1 MCCSP
6 GGEQTRNLVLT
17 GVYGNALAVRFRFS
31 DFQTSVTFSFHF
43 ALQLS
48 HLRFEEL
55 DAVVFRFAVCVQLS
69 HFDTVIALQL
79 SNLRFGISISLTE
92 CRGTRFFNSLLIACF
107 SVHCTGVQLVQINNS
122 DGGQATSFHQVSQ
135 YAVFVFD
142 NTQTQLGSTFTL
154 FGIDLIIQVGQLGLF
169 ELNFFSQGDVGLRQ
183 GCQFACNL
191 AQIGNSF
198 NNAFG

>member
-92 CRGTRFFNSLLIACF
+92 CRGTRFFIGFKA
-107 SVHCTGVQLVQINNS
+107 
-122 DGGQATSFHQVSQ
+122 
-135 YAVFVFD
+135 
-142 NTQTQLGSTFTL
+142 NTQMSTATLTKMNAVINFGPAIMFLMAAVLFALNGMTNELGRENEEKL
-154 FGIDLIIQVGQLGLF
+154 KEKMV
-169 ELNFFSQGDVGLRQ
+169 E
-183 GCQFACNL
+183 
-191 AQIGNSF
+191 
-198 NNAFG
+198 